1 MDTINQAIVDALTQ
15 RLIDV
20 GRVETKLRRD
30 IWAALVLLEADLVAA
45 LKAND
50 PTEFVLLARRLHAIE
65 LLMEEELEPL
75 ITTRY
80 TRIEALTTAALIR
93 LALAEVRA
101 VRRLVNTAT
110 EDETIDALPSEA
122 TVRRAVTDTR
132 IPTPTRPTDASATG
146 EEWWQRQGV
155 GLAQQLRDQL
165 LVSASLEEPLP
176 QMVARVRGTSAQNF
190 RDGLMEQ
197 ARQRAARLLTTQVTN
212 AVGEA
217 HVAVA
222 DVNAQKVV
230 LQHISLRDTK
240 TSLICVAR
248 DGKRFT
254 ADTHQPIGH
263 SLPYLSG
270 VPYHIK

>member
-1 MDTINQAIVDALTQ
+1 MASTNQAIVDALTQ
-15 RLIDV
+15 RLIDI

-30 IWAALVLLEADLVAA
+30 IWEALILLEADLVAA

-50 PTEFVLLARRLHAIE
+50 PTEFVLLARRLRAIE
-65 LLMEEELEPL
+65 DLMEEDLEPL

-80 TRIEALTTAALIR
+80 TRLEALTTAALIR

-110 EDETIDALPSEA
+110 DEDTIGALPSERM
-122 TVRRAVTDTR
+122 VRQAVTETR
-132 IPTPTRPTDASATG
+132 IPTPTSPTDASATG
-146 EEWWQRQGV
+146 EEWWQRQGA

-165 LVSASLEEPLP
+165 LVSASLDESLA

-190 RDGLMEQ
+190 TDGLMEQ
-197 ARQRAARLLTTQVTN
+197 ARQRASRLLTIEVTN
-212 AVGEA
+212 AIGEA

-222 DVNAQKVV
+222 DANAQAVV
-230 LQHISLRDTK
+230 LQHTSIRDSR

-248 DGKRFT
+248 DGRRYT
-254 ADTHQPIGH
+254 ADTHEPIGH
-263 SLPYLSG
+263 DLPYLSG
-270 VPYHIK
+270 IPYHIN

>member
-1 MDTINQAIVDALTQ
+1 MASTNQAIVDALTQ
-15 RLIDV
+15 RLIAI
-20 GRVETKLRRD
+20 GRVETQLRRD
-30 IWAALVLLEADLVAA
+30 IWGALVLLEADLVAA
-45 LKAND
+45 LKAGD
-50 PTEFVLLARRLHAIE
+50 PTEFVLLARRLRAIE
-65 LLMEEELEPL
+65 ELMAEELEPL

-80 TRIEALTTAALIR
+80 TRLEALTTAALIR

-110 EDETIDALPSEA
+110 DEDTIEALPSES

-146 EEWWQRQGV
+146 EEWWQRQGA
-155 GLAQQLRDQL
+155 GLAQRLRDQL
-165 LVSASLEEPLP
+165 LVSASLEESLP

-197 ARQRAARLLTTQVTN
+197 ARQNASRLLATQVTN

-222 DVNAQKVV
+222 DVNAKKVV
-230 LQHISLRDTK
+230 LQHVSLRDTK

-254 ADTHQPIGH
+254 ADTHEPIGH
-263 SLPYLSG
+263 DLPYLSG
-270 VPYHIK
+270 IPYHIR

>member
-1 MDTINQAIVDALTQ
+1 MASTNQAIVDALMQ
-15 RLIDV
+15 RLIDI

-30 IWAALVLLEADLVAA
+30 IWGALVLLEADLVAA

-50 PTEFVLLARRLHAIE
+50 PTEFVLLSRRLRAIE
-65 LLMEEELEPL
+65 TLMDEELEPL
-75 ITTRY
+75 VTTRY

-101 VRRLVNTAT
+101 VRAMVNAETD
-110 EDETIDALPSEA
+110 DETIAALPSER
-122 TVRRAVTDTR
+122 TVRRAVTETR
-132 IPTPTRPTDASATG
+132 IPTPTSPTDASATG
-146 EEWWQRQGV
+146 EEWWQRQGA

-165 LVSASLEEPLP
+165 LVSASLEESLP

-230 LQHISLRDTK
+230 LQHVSLRDTK

-254 ADTHQPIGH
+254 ADTHAPIGH